1 MQSQIWKSR
10 PRVSWDRSNFRG
22 PSSMEHPQG
31 PRKPLSQRRAR
42 SLDKVQNPKKNSE
55 SWDCQC
61 LFLPTTPSRQVLP
74 RRASEG
80 SRPPESLEQSAEAQG
95 TMGAALSLVE
105 IRQCL
110 PREQRPPQ
118 DIKKDKAQRRAHP
131 GWLKSILNFFL
142 RTSTEETKEKAGKRT
157 KGREG
162 LLQPTETS
170 EAPREPA
177 PRKKA
182 HDKKAS
188 CKKHSHKKHVDEETK
203 EDRDQDAE
211 GREVALPNMA
221 AASHSEEADL
231 SPAPTGEEDSD
242 LCQSEGT
249 GRRRRVGVSELFI
262 QAPGHLQEEELEK
275 LDEDII
281 IRMIVQLLQ
290 KVGDQWEEEQLQASH
305 PEMFPQ
311 NPAPAVRKKSQ
322 EKKSNLKRVF
332 SLKKHGSEES
342 KRMEA
347 ADVSSPERRPSRKI
361 SFLPLCVGGHR
372 PSISSS
378 PGLEEP
384 EVQEALST
392 DCGGPSPSELST
404 QAGSQRLEED
414 LHLDRASESK
424 EFIQKIIALLQDA
437 EEQEEEKQLQV
448 QEPVMAVENQAPPCR
463 KKSQEKKS
471 SFRKAFSHKKH
482 SSKEPKRAGAADA
495 ASPESRPPKR
505 PSYLP
510 LCVGGHRSSISSSL
524 DPEGLEFRESLP
536 AEGGPIGCS
545 EAPSQARSHNKPEG
559 RPLQDGA
566 CESKELIIQ
575 KLVALLQ
582 EMDSHL
588 GEQIRRHPSFKRF
601 FYQFPDSSLI
611 KLAATLSRQG
621 ACSTEPDRNF
631 AERRYQFAFG
641 LVNKCAGNNRHA
653 VLRLMGL
660 PYRQHSYPQLSYRE
674 AQQNITSPES
684 QSPD

>member
-1 MQSQIWKSR
+1 
-10 PRVSWDRSNFRG
+10 
-22 PSSMEHPQG
+22 MEHPQG
-31 PRKPLSQRRAR
+31 PRKPLSHRRAR
-42 SLDKVQNPKKNSE
+42 SLDRAQNPKKNSE
-55 SWDCQC
+55 SWDCRC
-61 LFLPTTPSRQVLP
+61 LSLPTTPSRRVLP
-74 RRASEG
+74 RRASDG
-80 SRPPESLEQSAEAQG
+80 SRPLESPEQSSEAQG
-95 TMGAALSLVE
+95 IMGSALSLE
-105 IRQCL
+105 KTRECL
-110 PREQRPPQ
+110 PSDQRPPQ
-118 DIKKDKAQRRAHP
+118 DTKKDKAQRWAQP
-131 GWLKSILNFFL
+131 GWLKILLNFL
-142 RTSTEETKEKAGKRT
+142 RIGTEETKEKAGKRA

-182 HDKKAS
+182 HDKRAS
-188 CKKHSHKKHVDEETK
+188 RKKHSHKKHADEETK
-203 EDRDQDAE
+203 EDQDQEAE
-211 GREVALPNMA
+211 GQEATLPDIA

-231 SPAPTGEEDSD
+231 SPAPRGGEDSD
-242 LCQSEGT
+242 LHQSEDK
-249 GRRRRVGVSELFI
+249 GRRRRAGVFGLSF
-262 QAPGHLQEEELEK
+262 QAPGHSQEEELKK

-290 KVGDQWEEEQLQASH
+290 KVGDQWEEEQLQASQ
-305 PEMFPQ
+305 PEVSPQ

-347 ADVSSPERRPSRKI
+347 ADVSSPESRPSRKI

-384 EVQEALST
+384 EVQESLST
-392 DCGGPSPSELST
+392 DSGGPSSSELST

-424 EFIQKIIALLQDA
+424 EFIQKIIALLQDV
-437 EEQEEEKQLQV
+437 EEQEGEKQLQV

-471 SFRKAFSHKKH
+471 SFRKPFSHKKH
-482 SSKEPKRAGAADA
+482 GSKEPKRAGAADA
-495 ASPESRPPKR
+495 SSPESRPHKR

-524 DPEGLEFRESLP
+524 DLEGLEFPESLS
-536 AEGGPIGCS
+536 AEGGPVGSS

-588 GEQIRRHPSFKRF
+588 GEQIRRRPSFKRF
-601 FYQFPDSSLI
+601 FYQLPDSSLI

-621 ACSTEPDRNF
+621 ASSTEPDRNL

-641 LVNKCAGNNRHA
+641 LANKFAGNNHHA
-653 VLRLMGL
+653 VLRFMGL
-660 PYRQHSYPQLSYRE
+660 RYRQHSYPQFSYRE

>member
-1 MQSQIWKSR
+1 
-10 PRVSWDRSNFRG
+10 
-22 PSSMEHPQG
+22 MEHPQG
-31 PRKPLSQRRAR
+31 PRKPLSQRRTR
-42 SLDKVQNPKKNSE
+42 SLDRAQNPKKNSE
-55 SWDCQC
+55 SWDCRC
-61 LFLPTTPSRQVLP
+61 LSLPTTPSRRVLP
-74 RRASEG
+74 RRASDG
-80 SRPPESLEQSAEAQG
+80 SRPLESSEQSSEVQG
-95 TMGAALSLVE
+95 TMGSALSLE
-105 IRQCL
+105 KTRECL
-110 PREQRPPQ
+110 PSEQRPPQ
-118 DIKKDKAQRRAHP
+118 DTKKDKAQRWAQP
-131 GWLKSILNFFL
+131 GWLKVLLNFL
-142 RTSTEETKEKAGKRT
+142 RIGTEETKEKAGKRA

-182 HDKKAS
+182 HDKRAS
-188 CKKHSHKKHVDEETK
+188 RKKHSHKKHADEETK
-203 EDRDQDAE
+203 EDQDQEAE
-211 GREVALPNMA
+211 GQEATLPDMA
-221 AASHSEEADL
+221 AASHSEETDL
-231 SPAPTGEEDSD
+231 SPAHRGGEDSE
-242 LCQSEGT
+242 LHQSEDK
-249 GRRRRVGVSELFI
+249 GRRRRAGVFEPSF
-262 QAPGHLQEEELEK
+262 QAPGHSQEEELKK

-290 KVGDQWEEEQLQASH
+290 KVGDQWEEEQLQASQ
-305 PEMFPQ
+305 PEASPQ

-347 ADVSSPERRPSRKI
+347 ADVSSPESRPSRKI

-378 PGLEEP
+378 PE
-384 EVQEALST
+384 
-392 DCGGPSPSELST
+392 
-404 QAGSQRLEED
+404 
-414 LHLDRASESK
+414 
-424 EFIQKIIALLQDA
+424 EFIQKIIALLQDV
-437 EEQEEEKQLQV
+437 EEQEGEKQLQV

-471 SFRKAFSHKKH
+471 SFRKPFSHKKH
-482 SSKEPKRAGAADA
+482 GSKEPKRAGAADA
-495 ASPESRPPKR
+495 SSPESRPRKR

-524 DPEGLEFRESLP
+524 DLEGLEFPESLST
-536 AEGGPIGCS
+536 EGGPVGSS
-545 EAPSQARSHNKPEG
+545 EAPSQARSHNKPEE

-588 GEQIRRHPSFKRF
+588 GEQIRRRPSFERF
-601 FYQFPDSSLI
+601 FYQLPDSSLI

-621 ACSTEPDRNF
+621 ASSTEPDQNL

-641 LVNKCAGNNRHA
+641 LANKFAGNNHHA
-653 VLRLMGL
+653 VLRFMGL
-660 PYRQHSYPQLSYRE
+660 RYRQHSYPQFSYRE

>member
-1 MQSQIWKSR
+1 MQSQIWKSQ
-10 PRVSWDRSNFRG
+10 PRVSWDRSDFCG

-42 SLDKVQNPKKNSE
+42 SLDRVQNPKKNSE
-55 SWDCQC
+55 LWDCQC
-61 LFLPTTPSRQVLP
+61 LSLPTTPSRRVLP
-74 RRASEG
+74 RRASDG
-80 SRPPESLEQSAEAQG
+80 SRPPESPEQSAEAQG
-95 TMGAALSLVE
+95 TMGAALSLE
-105 IRQCL
+105 ETRECL
-110 PREQRPPQ
+110 PSEQRPPQ
-118 DIKKDKAQRRAHP
+118 DTKKDKAQRWAQQ
-131 GWLKSILNFFL
+131 GWLKGVLNFFL
-142 RTSTEETKEKAGKRT
+142 RTGTEEAKEKADKRA
-157 KGREG
+157 KRREG
-162 LLQPTETS
+162 LLQATETF

-188 CKKHSHKKHVDEETK
+188 RKKHSHKKHVDEETK
-203 EDRDQDAE
+203 EDQDQEAE
-211 GREVALPNMA
+211 GQEVALPNMA
-221 AASHSEEADL
+221 AVSHSEEADL
-231 SPAPTGEEDSD
+231 SPVSRGGEDSD
-242 LCQSEGT
+242 LRQSEGK
-249 GRRRRVGVSELFI
+249 GRRRRAGVLEPSF
-262 QAPGHLQEEELEK
+262 QAPGHLEEEELKK

-281 IRMIVQLLQ
+281 IQMIVKLLQ
-290 KVGDQWEEEQLQASH
+290 EVGDQWEEEQLYASQS
-305 PEMFPQ
+305 EVSPQ

-322 EKKSNLKRVF
+322 EKKSNLKRAF

-347 ADVSSPERRPSRKI
+347 ADVSSPESRPSRKI

-384 EVQEALST
+384 EVQEALCT
-392 DCGGPSPSELST
+392 DCGGPSHLELST

-437 EEQEEEKQLQV
+437 EEPEGEKQPQV
-448 QEPVMAVENQAPPCR
+448 QEPVMAVENQAPPYR

-495 ASPESRPPKR
+495 TSPESRRPKR

-524 DPEGLEFRESLP
+524 DLEGLEFRESLP
-536 AEGGPIGCS
+536 AEEGPVGSS
-545 EAPSQARSHNKPEG
+545 EAPFQARSHNKPEG

-611 KLAATLSRQG
+611 KLAATLSRQK
-621 ACSTEPDRNF
+621 ACSTEPDWNLS
-631 AERRYQFAFG
+631 ERRYQFAFG
-641 LVNKCAGNNRHA
+641 LANKFAGNNRHA

-660 PYRQHSYPQLSYRE
+660 CHRQHSYPQLSYRE